1 MGEAGDWLCSAAPPW
16 YDDVACPPCDS
27 RLRQLQ
33 AAPASLGMKGDDVRR
48 VRASGIA
55 AGGKSAALAATAP
68 AAMGGSAFG
77 GVQGI
82 GSSSAAAAAAEAAE
96 PVVRKSALPPGRR
109 GPAMTKGKA
118 KHLLLHQTACRAC
131 ISTVDDCPHAEER
144 DNADAQ
150 KEMVCIAVRCSVC
163 CGLLIADS
171 TIRRL
176 CPT

>member
-1 MGEAGDWLCSAAPPW
+1 MVCQW

-55 AGGKSAALAATAP
+55 AGAKSTSLAATAP

-82 GSSSAAAAAAEAAE
+82 GSSSAAAAAAEAVA

-109 GPAMTKGKA
+109 GPAMTKGRGTP
-118 KHLLLHQTACRAC
+118 LLLPQTACDECVTTA
-131 ISTVDDCPHAEER
+131 DDCPHAEER
-144 DNADAQ
+144 DTADAQ
-150 KEMVCIAVRCSVC
+150 KEMVGVAVQCDGSDEACVAAC
-163 CGLLIADS
+163 
-171 TIRRL
+171 
-176 CPT
+176 